1 MFETNRVCGI
11 MHSVSFIFF
20 KIVSNFSVYRKI
32 FRKYKMHYSY
42 HNLNLYNKLQPGLQL
57 NYTPGSDIILVGKQ
71 IILATDLRNSVMFCH

>member
-1 MFETNRVCGI
+1 
-11 MHSVSFIFF
+11 
-20 KIVSNFSVYRKI
+20 
-32 FRKYKMHYSY
+32 MHYSY